1 MDAENKRN
9 PAQGAYQAIKG
20 DLIDEMLA
28 GYVNQKGV
36 QLPITRMGGGY
47 YMFGTRRIYAKI
59 SNNKLIVR
67 VGGGYTSIDEFINQY
82 GETELQKIKLMHPEK
97 LAELHTP
104 TDKDR
109 NRNNVVEMA
118 AAKKWLAN
126 GGGAGSPRAGTA
138 STMASRASPR
148 RPTSGQHAD

>member
-1 MDAENKRN
+1 M
-9 PAQGAYQAIKG
+9 I
-20 DLIDEMLA
+20 A

-47 YMFGTRRIYAKI
+47 YMFGTRRIFAKI

-82 GETELQKIKLMHPEK
+82 GENELQKIKLMHPEK

-104 TDKDR
+104 TLADK
-109 NRNNVVEMA
+109 NRSNVVEMA
-118 AAKKWLAN
+118 KSKKIILIVYEY
-126 GGGAGSPRAGTA
+126 
-138 STMASRASPR
+138 
-148 RPTSGQHAD
+148 